1 MAKKEKVVDLKPTN
15 ITKEEL
21 DKLQSTVSNINKY
34 QMEIG
39 RHETAKH
46 GLCHQVAGFQD
57 ELKLLQGELEKSYG
71 TINVNIETGEIIR
84 EDEQANKED

>member
-1 MAKKEKVVDLKPTN
+1 MAKKEKVVDLKPQN

-21 DKLQSTVSNINKY
+21 EKLQAIVSNINKY

-46 GLCHQVAGFQD
+46 SLCHQVAGFQD
-57 ELKLLQGELEKSYG
+57 QLKVLQSDLEKEYG
-71 TINVNIETGEIIR
+71 TINVNIETGEILR
-84 EDEQANKED
+84 EDEQTDKKD

>member
-1 MAKKEKVVDLKPTN
+1 MAKKKDVVDLKPQKITN
-15 ITKEEL
+15 EQLEKFQTI
-21 DKLQSTVSNINKY
+21 VSNINKY

-57 ELKLLQGELEKSYG
+57 ELKLLQSELEKEYG
-71 TINVNIETGEIIR
+71 TINVNIETGKIIR
-84 EDEQANKED
+84 EDEQADKKD